1 VTSKALIEHMNISL
15 ADSYVVLLRTQDV
28 HWNFLGNN
36 FYGMHKMT
44 MEQYEDI
51 VEGVDEIAERIRA
64 KGHPAPSGLAKYL
77 ELTRIKISE
86 DSTSLNGHGMC
97 QHLIDANQVLCKT
110 FYETVKLAE
119 QDGDTATADL
129 ITERITQ
136 HEKFVWMLTA
146 TISGAD

>member
-1 VTSKALIEHMNISL
+1 MTSKALIEHMNISL

-86 DSTSLNGHGMC
+86 DSTSINGHGMLS
-97 QHLIDANQVLCKT
+97 LIH
-110 FYETVKLAE
+110 
-119 QDGDTATADL
+119 
-129 ITERITQ
+129 I
-136 HEKFVWMLTA
+136 
-146 TISGAD
+146 

>member
-15 ADSYVVLLRTQDV
+15 ADSYVVLLRTRDV